1 MREGRAV
8 ARSSSRVL
16 FRKRRNTVPAG
27 SSIRKTSRMPP
38 TDPSAREL
46 FEVLVREHA
55 DALLASIRAGAG
67 RAHADDVFQETV
79 LVAWRRLADYD
90 RTRPFGPWLR
100 GIARL
105 VALDL
110 AGRHRRMQIADP
122 ATFDAI
128 ERNVAAF
135 ERARIDGPE
144 PAMSFRERLAAL
156 DDCLSRLPA
165 MYADVVQ
172 ATYRETKQLADVAHA
187 IGGNEELVK
196 KRLQRARAM
205 LAECLRAKAAFA
217 DENDGGTEACA

>member
-1 MREGRAV
+1 
-8 ARSSSRVL
+8 
-16 FRKRRNTVPAG
+16 
-27 SSIRKTSRMPP
+27 MPP
-38 TDPSAREL
+38 VDPSAREL

-55 DALLASIRAGAG
+55 DALIASIRAGVG
-67 RAHADDVFQETV
+67 RGHADDVFQETV

-110 AGRHRRMQIADP
+110 VSRQRRMQVADP
-122 ATFDAI
+122 ATFDTI

-135 ERARIDGPE
+135 ERARGEGAE

-165 MYADVVQ
+165 MYAEVVQ
-172 ATYRETKQLADVAHA
+172 ATYRDTRQLADIAQA
-187 IGGNEELVK
+187 LGGNEELVK

-205 LAECLRAKAAFA
+205 LAHCLRGKAAFA
-217 DENDGGTEACA
+217 DETDGAEGAVV

>member
-1 MREGRAV
+1 
-8 ARSSSRVL
+8 
-16 FRKRRNTVPAG
+16 
-27 SSIRKTSRMPP
+27 
-38 TDPSAREL
+38 
-46 FEVLVREHA
+46 
-55 DALLASIRAGAG
+55 
-67 RAHADDVFQETV
+67 V

-122 ATFDAI
+122 ATFDCI
-128 ERNVAAF
+128 ERNIAQF
-135 ERARIDGPE
+135 ERARIEGAE

-156 DDCLSRLPA
+156 DECLSRLPA

-172 ATYRETKQLADVAHA
+172 ATYRETKQLAEVAHA

-205 LAECLRAKAAFA
+205 LAECLRGKAAFA
-217 DENDGGTEACA
+217 DERDGGTEACA

>member
-1 MREGRAV
+1 MHD
-8 ARSSSRVL
+8 
-16 FRKRRNTVPAG
+16 
-27 SSIRKTSRMPP
+27 P
-38 TDPSAREL
+38 TAREL

-55 DALLASIRAGAG
+55 DGLMASIRAGVG

-110 AGRHRRMQIADP
+110 AGRHRRMQVADP
-122 ATFDAI
+122 STFDCI
-128 ERNVAAF
+128 ERNIAQF
-135 ERARIDGPE
+135 ERARGDGPE
-144 PAMSFRERLAAL
+144 PAMSFRERLVAL
-156 DDCLSRLPA
+156 DDCLSKLPA
-165 MYADVVQ
+165 MYAEVVQ
-172 ATYRETKQLADVAHA
+172 ATYRDTKQLAEVAHA

-205 LAECLRAKAAFA
+205 LAECLRGKSVFA
-217 DENDGGTEACA
+217 SECGDGTETCA

>member
-1 MREGRAV
+1 
-8 ARSSSRVL
+8 
-16 FRKRRNTVPAG
+16 
-27 SSIRKTSRMPP
+27 MPP
-38 TDPSAREL
+38 TDPTAREL
-46 FEVLVREHA
+46 FEVLVRDHA
-55 DALLASIRAGAG
+55 DALMASIRAGIG

-110 AGRHRRMQIADP
+110 MSRQRRMQVADP

-135 ERARIDGPE
+135 ERVRIEGAG

-165 MYADVVQ
+165 MYAEVVQ
-172 ATYRETKQLADVAHA
+172 AAYRDDRQLADIARA
-187 IGGNEELVK
+187 TNDNEEAVK
-196 KRLQRARAM
+196 KRLQRARAL
-205 LAECLRAKAAFA
+205 LAHCLRGKGAFA
-217 DENDGGTEACA
+217 DEAGGREGALA

>member
-1 MREGRAV
+1 MAV
-8 ARSSSRVL
+8 P
-16 FRKRRNTVPAG
+16 RRPDPG
-27 SSIRKTSRMPP
+27 KIPRMPP
-38 TDPSAREL
+38 TDPTAREL
-46 FEVLVREHA
+46 FEVLVRDHA
-55 DALLASIRAGAG
+55 DALMASIRAGIG

-110 AGRHRRMQIADP
+110 MSRQRRMQVADP

-135 ERARIDGPE
+135 ERARIEGAE

-172 ATYRETKQLADVAHA
+172 AAYRDNLQLADIARA
-187 IGGNEELVK
+187 TNDNQEAVK
-196 KRLQRARAM
+196 KRLQRARAL
-205 LAECLRAKAAFA
+205 LAHCLRGKGAFA
-217 DENDGGTEACA
+217 DEAGGSEGALA